1 MPELQES
8 WVDDPDELALRD
20 SRDTLRA
27 LASAGAQVRESITL
41 SQEAG
46 IERVGDGT
54 RPRSVLV
61 AAVGGTKVVGDV
73 LRVLAEA
80 GSPVPVASRS
90 NVPLPGW
97 VGPLDMVIAVSLSGR
112 APGPLGLAT
121 EAARRGASLLTV
133 GAQDSPLADVTRQA
147 RGVHV
152 GVGRGR
158 SSSRTA
164 LWSLLT
170 PVLLGAHQL
179 GIADASTDALSE
191 AATALDQK
199 AEECRPSSESFVNP
213 AKLAAATLA
222 PTVPMILGDGALA
235 GVAAVRAAGMLAR
248 TARMPAS
255 YGSLPDAASEVVAC
269 FDGPFTAG
277 GGNGTSA
284 GREAD
289 IFADPFLDG
298 PAQPRLGLLMLRDVA
313 SENPDSLRQV
323 ALADAVKAEADAA
336 GCKIVELVAAQGH
349 PIARLAGHLA
359 MVDYIATYLA
369 IGTGIDPSI
378 SPHVADLRDRTR
390 GF

>member
-133 GAQDSPLADVTRQA
+133 GAEDSPLADVTRQA

-179 GIADASTDALSE
+179 GIADASTDALTE
-191 AATALDQK
+191 ASTALDQK
-199 AEECRPSSESFVNP
+199 AEECRPSSESFVNS
-213 AKLAAATLA
+213 AKLAAVTLA
-222 PTVPMILGDGALA
+222 PTVPMILGDGALT

-248 TARMPAS
+248 TARVPAS

-378 SPHVADLRDRTR
+378 SPHVAGLRDRTR

>member
-133 GAQDSPLADVTRQA
+133 GAEDSPLADVTRQA

-179 GIADASTDALSE
+179 GIADASTDALTE
-191 AATALDQK
+191 ASTALDQK
-199 AEECRPSSESFVNP
+199 AEECRPSSESFVNS

-222 PTVPMILGDGALA
+222 PTVPMILGDGALT
-235 GVAAVRAAGMLAR
+235 GVASVRAAGMLAR
-248 TARMPAS
+248 TARVPAS

-378 SPHVADLRDRTR
+378 SPHVAGLRDRTR

>member
-46 IERVGDGT
+46 IERIGDGT

-112 APGPLGLAT
+112 APGPLGLAI

-133 GAQDSPLADVTRQA
+133 GAEDSPLADVTRQA

-179 GIADASTDALSE
+179 GIADASTDALTE
-191 AATALDQK
+191 ASTALDQK

-222 PTVPMILGDGALA
+222 PTVPMILGDGALT

-248 TARMPAS
+248 TARVPAS

>member
-46 IERVGDGT
+46 IERIGDGT

-112 APGPLGLAT
+112 APGPLGLAI

-133 GAQDSPLADVTRQA
+133 GAEDSPLADVTRQA

-179 GIADASTDALSE
+179 GIADASTDALTE
-191 AATALDQK
+191 ASTALDQK

-222 PTVPMILGDGALA
+222 PTVPMILGDGALT

-248 TARMPAS
+248 TARVPAS

-378 SPHVADLRDRTR
+378 SPHVAGLRDRTR

>member
-41 SQEAG
+41 TQEAG

-133 GAQDSPLADVTRQA
+133 GAEDSPLADVTRQA

-179 GIADASTDALSE
+179 GIADASTDALTE
-191 AATALDQK
+191 ASTALDQK

-222 PTVPMILGDGALA
+222 PTVPMILGDGALT

-248 TARMPAS
+248 TARVPAS

-323 ALADAVKAEADAA
+323 ALADGVKAEADAA